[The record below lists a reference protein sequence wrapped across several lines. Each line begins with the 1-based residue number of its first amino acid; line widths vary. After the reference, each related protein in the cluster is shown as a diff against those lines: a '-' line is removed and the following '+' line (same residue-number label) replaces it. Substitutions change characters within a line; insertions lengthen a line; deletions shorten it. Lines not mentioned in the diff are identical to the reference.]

1 MGNRWKDGKE
11 PEDYEP
17 PASQNP
23 NRSKAKINRHFL
35 QPFILMKE
43 RNVKEIKITSDRLYI
58 NFPSGGSTCQQRLGS
73 ASYIYPA
80 GVLNNENH
88 SEYNKLTNPPSHDG
102 PLETPEAHA
111 QTFKYTFPVL
121 Q

>member
-58 NFPSGGSTCQQRLGS
+58 NFPSGGPRVSKGS
-73 ASYIYPA
+73 AQ
-80 GVLNNENH
+80 
-88 SEYNKLTNPPSHDG
+88 PPISTQ
-102 PLETPEAHA
+102 L
-111 QTFKYTFPVL
+111 VS
-121 Q
+121 